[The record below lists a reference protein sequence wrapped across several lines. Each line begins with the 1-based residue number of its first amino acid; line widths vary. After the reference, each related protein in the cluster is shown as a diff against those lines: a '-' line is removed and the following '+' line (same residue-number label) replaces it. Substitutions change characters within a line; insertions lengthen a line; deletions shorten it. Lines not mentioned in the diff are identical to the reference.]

1 MEKIKVLLVGAAG
14 ETGGSIA
21 NGLLEDGHFEVIAL
35 VRPTSLQKP
44 AIVKLLERGIHIRK
58 CDLKASEEHLIEALA
73 EIDVVISCVGP
84 AEQQDQIPLA
94 KAAKK
99 TGVKRFIPCGFI
111 TVAPPGGVMWLRDE
125 VGSAC
130 FPWWL
135 SGVMWFSDFV
145 EEAFHGEQLS
155 LTTYFRVLQKEIV
168 YNQIRQMWLPYTI
181 VDVGWWYQLCYPR
194 LNSGR
199 VDYAMTSGN
208 DEIIGDG
215 NVPTALTDLRDIG
228 RYMAMIIRDPRTL
241 NKKVLAYNLVSTQ
254 NQIYNLMEEISEE
267 KVDRNYVP
275 EETICSRVL
284 AARQASETY
293 PFDPIKFIPRY
304 LAEYQYSWG
313 IRGDNNPEYAKY
325 LGYHLTTELY
335 PEFKPT
341 DFREYLES
349 VVRGTAKG
357 VYQDRVISRKHQR
370 HFPRTESSDSLYT
383 RIFPRTESS
392 DSLMSR

>member
-1 MEKIKVLLVGAAG
+1 MSKTKVLLVGAAG

-21 NGLLEDGHFEVIAL
+21 NGLLEDGSFEVIAL
-35 VRPTSLQKP
+35 VRPISVHKP
-44 AIVKLLERGIHIRK
+44 AIVRLQDRGIAIRK
-58 CDLKASEEHLIEALA
+58 CDLKASEEQLVEALA

-99 TGVKRFIPCGFI
+99 VGVKRFIPCGFI

-125 VGSAC
+125 
-130 FPWWL
+130 
-135 SGVMWFSDFV
+135 
-145 EEAFHGEQLS
+145 
-155 LTTYFRVLQKEIV
+155 KEIV
-168 YNQIRQMWLPYTI
+168 YNQIRQLWLPYTL
-181 VDVGWWYQLCYPR
+181 VDVGWWYQLSYPR
-194 LNSGR
+194 LPSGR

-215 NVPTALTDLRDIG
+215 SVTTALTDLRDIG
-228 RYMAMIIRDPRTL
+228 RYMALIINDPRTL
-241 NKKVLAYNLVSTQ
+241 NKKVLAYNLVSSQ
-254 NQIYNLMEEISEE
+254 NDIYNLMEEISEE
-267 KVDRNYVP
+267 KIDRNYVP

-313 IRGDNNPEYAKY
+313 IRGDNNPDYARY
-325 LGYHLTTELY
+325 LGYHLTPELY
-335 PEFKPT
+335 PDFKPT

-349 VVRGTAKG
+349 VIRGTAKG
-357 VYQDRVISRKHQR
+357 VYTDRVISRKHQR

>member
-1 MEKIKVLLVGAAG
+1 MSKTKVLLVGAAG

-21 NGLLEDGHFEVIAL
+21 NGLLEDGSFEVIAL
-35 VRPTSLQKP
+35 VRPISVHKP
-44 AIVKLLERGIHIRK
+44 AILRLQERGIAIRK
-58 CDLKASEEHLIEALA
+58 CDLKAPEEQLIEALA
-73 EIDVVISCVGP
+73 GIEVVISCVGP

-94 KAAKK
+94 KAAKAV
-99 TGVKRFIPCGFI
+99 GVKRFIPCGFI

-125 VGSAC
+125 
-130 FPWWL
+130 
-135 SGVMWFSDFV
+135 
-145 EEAFHGEQLS
+145 
-155 LTTYFRVLQKEIV
+155 KEIV
-168 YNQIRQMWLPYTI
+168 YNQIRQLWLPYTL
-181 VDVGWWYQLCYPR
+181 VDVGWWYQLSYPR
-194 LNSGR
+194 LPSGR

-208 DEIIGDG
+208 DEIIGNGD
-215 NVPTALTDLRDIG
+215 VTTALTDLRDIG
-228 RYMAMIIRDPRTL
+228 HYMALIIKDPRTL

-254 NQIYNLMEEISEE
+254 NGIYNLMEELSEE
-267 KVDRNYVP
+267 KIDRNYVP

-313 IRGDNNPEYAKY
+313 VRGDNNPEYAKY
-325 LGYHLTTELY
+325 LGYYLTPELY
-335 PEFKPT
+335 PEYKPT
-341 DFREYLES
+341 DYREYLES
-349 VVRGTAKG
+349 VIRGTAKG
-357 VYQDRVISRKHQR
+357 VYTDRVISRKHQR